1 MAVFLKFSV
10 EIWNYLQLTQ
20 LTQNGPWVFFEN
32 APKNACSSILWC
44 LQLKVDWLI
53 ILPDQN
59 VTASDVHSHPQADLM
74 ALCLGCVGSSK
85 PDEDILAFADD
96 VSKPIHFPVKQ

>member
-1 MAVFLKFSV
+1 MGL
-10 EIWNYLQLTQ
+10 E
-20 LTQNGPWVFFEN
+20 FFEN
-32 APKNACSSILWC
+32 APKNACSSIHGVYS
-44 LQLKVDWLI
+44 LKLI

>member
-1 MAVFLKFSV
+1 MPVVVFYEVYSL
-10 EIWNYLQLTQ
+10 
-20 LTQNGPWVFFEN
+20 
-32 APKNACSSILWC
+32 
-44 LQLKVDWLI
+44 LI